1 MFRAISP
8 YVMRRE
14 TAHLENRS
22 ILNAN
27 FVPVPV
33 RNPKAGR
40 QNEPFCFIFFHILI
54 ANFRNA
60 DSQVSYICM
69 TKINFK
75 KIFNKKE
82 RERIELTDDDKELL
96 LFIARHKFIDDV
108 AGRIV
113 LSKKNDR
120 AFWRRIN
127 KLKQY
132 GYARTHFAA
141 LQSVRFGTRQK
152 NVTVI
157 ALDSAGCTLT
167 NTKKISKLASNLKH
181 NLYVKRVCAALLR
194 LIGQGFEYDTESI
207 MEYDEKNKYVHI
219 PDPQERYNIRPDIF
233 VKDYQ
238 IAFEIELNIKDK
250 YDYEKRLFWFQ
261 FVKNLNK
268 TIWLVE
274 TENDK
279 RKLINIFKNCAGIW
293 FQTDKYG
300 TKKLIDDNVID
311 KNFVMT
317 MDDFLSNYEQT
328 ILRITGLS

>member
-1 MFRAISP
+1 MDMKR
-8 YVMRRE
+8 
-14 TAHLENRS
+14 
-22 ILNAN
+22 
-27 FVPVPV
+27 
-33 RNPKAGR
+33 
-40 QNEPFCFIFFHILI
+40 
-54 ANFRNA
+54 
-60 DSQVSYICM
+60 
-69 TKINFK
+69 INFE
-75 KIFNKKE
+75 KIFNKTK
-82 RERIELTDDDKELL
+82 RQRIELTDDDRELL

-120 AFWRRIN
+120 AFLRRIN

-132 GYARTHFAA
+132 NYVRTQAA
-141 LQSVRFGTRQK
+141 TLQNIRFGIKQK
-152 NVTVI
+152 NITII
-157 ALDSAGCTLT
+157 ALDTEGCLLT
-167 NTKKISKLASNLKH
+167 NTKKISKLAVNLKH
-181 NLYVKRVCAALLR
+181 NLYIKRICAALLKLR
-194 LIGQGFEYDTESI
+194 EQGFEYEMETI
-207 MEYDEKNKYVHI
+207 MEYDEKNKYIHI
-219 PDPQERYNIRPDIF
+219 PDSKERYNIRPDIF

-250 YDYEKRLFWFQ
+250 YDYEKRLFWSQ
-261 FVKNLNK
+261 FLENLNK
-268 TIWLVE
+268 ILWLVG

-293 FQTDKYG
+293 FQIDKYG